1 MNTAAGNTPLTRH
14 ELEAK
19 IVQKAWE
26 DEAFRAEFIADP
38 AAAFVKYT
46 GVPAAQLPKI
56 VVHEEAAGQWNIV
69 LPARP
74 SNSGE
79 LSDDELEK
87 VAGGTDIIFS
97 AVTIALSVASGIIAP
112 ITVGVGVSA
121 GITKGRGGW

>member
-1 MNTAAGNTPLTRH
+1 MSDATPLTRH

-19 IVQKAWE
+19 IVQKAW
-26 DEAFRAEFIADP
+26 DDAGFRAEFLADP

-56 VVHEEAAGQWNIV
+56 VVHEEQAGQWNIV

-74 SNSGE
+74 VNSGE

-87 VAGGTDIIFS
+87 VAGGTDVITLTLL
-97 AVTIALSVASGIIAP
+97 VTV
-112 ITVGVGVSA
+112 TVGVSA
-121 GITKGRGGW
+121 AGATGFSAVMTKTQAGW